1 MVAPEIQALLNANS
15 MNQLS
20 PTWRDRIW
28 IVGAV
33 LIALLV
39 GVQIAQG
46 GWILAGG
53 LAGAVGLLLLYRLD
67 SSGLSKTV
75 LVGLLAG
82 YLIGNRGFAQ
92 FMPAPGLPLLPGE
105 AGLAILLT
113 LLFVEQSRGRSKVSF
128 WAALD
133 ALIIGWIL
141 VGAGRMFFDGRA
153 YGILALRDFAT
164 VYYATFYLIARAAA
178 MRDPRL
184 GPTLLATLR
193 ICAVPLAILFVISGS
208 FPGLFL
214 DTLTV
219 RGVPLIFFKADLVG
233 LYAAIGAVLHFLRWE
248 ETGRKH
254 NLIFCFGLFGL
265 VMTSNNRAAMVALLV
280 MCGWVVVSGRWRL
293 AAWLGI
299 GGLLGIFTLLL
310 SAQLKNESWET
321 TPLFDIYEA
330 VVSVTDPT
338 GQGVY
343 RGQESSVKGDNNL
356 FRWVWWKLAI
366 TEAWEKAPIFGLG
379 FGYDISAEFSREY
392 FAGMANDF
400 TARSPHSIFVTIFA
414 RMGLV
419 GLSLFLGIVALMFH
433 HTRNALISSVPHELG
448 AWAGAWAILASASFG
463 VVLEGPMGAIVFWI
477 LLGIASGMSSNLNAK
492 EENSPMIDEETDPQ
506 IKENELNPHR
516 IGNHA

>member
-141 VGAGRMFFDGRA
+141 V
-153 YGILALRDFAT
+153 
-164 VYYATFYLIARAAA
+164 
-178 MRDPRL
+178 
-184 GPTLLATLR
+184 
-193 ICAVPLAILFVISGS
+193 
-208 FPGLFL
+208 
-214 DTLTV
+214 
-219 RGVPLIFFKADLVG
+219 
-233 LYAAIGAVLHFLRWE
+233 
-248 ETGRKH
+248 
-254 NLIFCFGLFGL
+254 
-265 VMTSNNRAAMVALLV
+265 
-280 MCGWVVVSGRWRL
+280 
-293 AAWLGI
+293 
-299 GGLLGIFTLLL
+299 
-310 SAQLKNESWET
+310 
-321 TPLFDIYEA
+321 
-330 VVSVTDPT
+330 
-338 GQGVY
+338 
-343 RGQESSVKGDNNL
+343 
-356 FRWVWWKLAI
+356 
-366 TEAWEKAPIFGLG
+366 
-379 FGYDISAEFSREY
+379 
-392 FAGMANDF
+392 
-400 TARSPHSIFVTIFA
+400 
-414 RMGLV
+414 
-419 GLSLFLGIVALMFH
+419 
-433 HTRNALISSVPHELG
+433 
-448 AWAGAWAILASASFG
+448 
-463 VVLEGPMGAIVFWI
+463 
-477 LLGIASGMSSNLNAK
+477 
-492 EENSPMIDEETDPQ
+492 
-506 IKENELNPHR
+506 
-516 IGNHA
+516 